1 MNDFKTYTVS
11 PDEKQEIISV
21 IKSFLEGDDRIV
33 FAYIFGS
40 FVDPEIP
47 FFRDIDIG
55 VYIRDYRK
63 SDWQRYAL
71 KLPNELEKQLNYRY
85 PVDLSIIN
93 EADILLV
100 KNIIQGNLL
109 FVKDEDLW
117 ADFVVDASMRYNDI
131 APLFDYYFKEAHL
144 EK

>member
-1 MNDFKTYTVS
+1 MNDLKTYTLT
-11 PDEKQEIISV
+11 PDEKQEIISA
-21 IKSFLEGDDRIV
+21 IKSLLEGDERIV

-40 FVDPEIP
+40 FVDPEMP

-55 VYIRDYRK
+55 VYIKDYQK
-63 SDWQRYAL
+63 SDWQRHAMA
-71 KLPNELEKQLNYRY
+71 LPNDLEKQLSYRY
-85 PVDLSIIN
+85 PVDLSIAN
-93 EADILLV
+93 DADIMLA
-100 KNIIQGNLL
+100 KNIIQGELL

-117 ADFVVDASMRYNDI
+117 ADFIVDVSMRYNDI